1 MTTESKSATK
11 TINKMDRTGLAAIS
25 CVLAIIAFISFNI
38 FANTS
43 FRGLDVDLTKEK
55 LFTLSEGTKEILG
68 SLDEPITIRLFVTK
82 RLGELNPGHANYAD
96 RVRELLDRYVDLSD
110 GKIQFELYA
119 PEPFTDEED
128 LAVSFGLQ
136 GVPLDNTGDLG
147 YYGLV
152 ATNSVDTI
160 ETIPYLSPDRES
172 FLEYDLT
179 KMIFKLAMDDRPLV
193 GLIAGLPI
201 AGGPGGPQGGGQA
214 WAIVEQVRDFF
225 DITTIAVSET
235 SIPDNVDALMIVHP
249 RGMTEQLKYA
259 IDQFVLRGG
268 SVLAFVDA
276 NSEIEIAMTRGAE
289 GTGRSDFD
297 ELLNAWGVELVNG
310 KVLGDLGTA
319 RRVNVNLRGQTAV
332 ADYVTWLS
340 LLPDNFSSDD
350 AITADLQRI
359 TLASAGIL
367 RPVADKGTTLTP
379 LIQSTSQSMQI
390 DVGKVRNN
398 PDVVGMFRDFQSA
411 DKREIIAARV
421 TGQPSTAFPDGRPP
435 LPEGAAPDTSAAD
448 AKAHIAKAEQDIS
461 VVVVADVDMTH
472 EQFWMQT
479 QQLFGQTLSVPFA
492 NNADFAV
499 NALENMSGGTAL
511 MSLRARSAAI
521 RPFTYVDEVRQAAER
536 EFRDKEQ
543 ALADQLDTIKEQLAE
558 LLNREQAG
566 GELVIGPEDK
576 ARAEEYRREMVALR
590 KELRDVQYALRK
602 DIDTLDA
609 TLKFV
614 NIAAIPLLLGLVA
627 LIWLIVGR
635 VRQARRFRARE
646 A

>member
-1 MTTESKSATK
+1 MATHSKT
-11 TINKMDRTGLAAIS
+11 DRAGLAGIS
-25 CVLAIIAFISFNI
+25 CILAVVAFLGFNI

-43 FRGLDVDLTKEK
+43 FRGLDIDLTEEN

-128 LAVSFGLQ
+128 LAVSYGLQ

-152 ATNSVDTI
+152 ATNSVDTL

-179 KMIFKLAMDDRPLV
+179 KMIFKLSRDEKPLV

-201 AGGPGGPQGGGQA
+201 AGGPSGPQGQGGQA

-235 SIPDNVDALMIVHP
+235 DIPANVDALMIVHP
-249 RGMTEQLKYA
+249 KGLSDQLKYA

-268 SVLAFVDA
+268 KVLAYVDA
-276 NSEIEIAMTRGAE
+276 NSEIDVAIARGQ
-289 GTGRSDFD
+289 GDVGRSDFD
-297 ELLNAWGVELVNG
+297 QLLNAWGIELVPG
-310 KVLGDLGTA
+310 KVLGDLTTA

-332 ADYVTWLS
+332 ADYVTWQS
-340 LLPDNFSSDD
+340 LLPANFASED

-359 TLASAGIL
+359 TLASPGIL
-367 RPVADKGTTLTP
+367 RPIEDKGTTLTP
-379 LIQSTSQSMQI
+379 LIQSSAQSMEI
-390 DVGKVRNN
+390 DVAKVRTN
-398 PDVVGMFRDFQSA
+398 PDVIGMFRDFRPSGN
-411 DKREIIAARV
+411 REIIAARV
-421 TGQPSTAFPDGRPP
+421 AGKPSTAFPDGRPK
-435 LPEGAAPDTSAAD
+435 LPEGSAPDTSAAD
-448 AKAHIAKAEQDIS
+448 AAAHIAKAEQDVSI
-461 VVVVADVDMTH
+461 VVVSDVDMTH
-472 EQFWMQT
+472 EQFWMQA

-511 MSLRARSAAI
+511 MTLRARSEAI
-521 RPFTYVDEVRQAAER
+521 RPFTYVDDVRQAAER

-543 ALADQLDTIKEQLAE
+543 ALAAQIDTIKEQLAE

-576 ARAEEYRREMVALR
+576 ARAEEYRREMVKLR

-627 LIWLIVGR
+627 LVWLIVGR
-635 VRQARRFRARE
+635 IRRARRIQMRE
-646 A
+646 V

>member
-1 MTTESKSATK
+1 MTMQSKTATK
-11 TINKMDRTGLAAIS
+11 TDRTGLAGIS
-25 CVLAIIAFISFNI
+25 CILAVVAFLGFNI
-38 FANTS
+38 FANTT
-43 FRGLDVDLTKEK
+43 FRGLDVDLTEEN
-55 LFTLSEGTKEILG
+55 LFTLSEGTKEILS

-128 LAVSFGLQ
+128 LAVTFGLQ

-152 ATNSVDTI
+152 ATNSVDTL
-160 ETIPYLSPDRES
+160 ETIPYLSPDREN

-179 KMIFKLAMDDRPLV
+179 KMIFKLANDEKPLV
-193 GLIAGLPI
+193 GLISGLPI

-225 DITTIAVSET
+225 DITTIAVSES
-235 SIPDNVDALMIVHP
+235 SIPKSVDALMIVHP
-249 RGMTEQLKYA
+249 KGLSEQMKYA
-259 IDQFVLRGG
+259 IDQFVLKGG
-268 SVLAFVDA
+268 KVLLYVDA
-276 NSEIEIAMTRGAE
+276 NSEIDVAMNRGAE
-289 GTGRSDFD
+289 GSGRSDFD
-297 ELLNAWGVELVNG
+297 TLLNAWGVELVNG

-340 LLPDNFSSDD
+340 LLPDNFTSDD

-359 TLASAGIL
+359 TLASPGIL
-367 RPVADKGTTLTP
+367 RPIADKGTTLAP
-379 LIQSTSQSMQI
+379 LMVSSPQSMEI
-390 DVGKVRNN
+390 DVAKVRTN
-398 PDVVGMFRDFQSA
+398 PDVVGMFRDFKSA
-411 DKREIIAARV
+411 DKQEIIAARV
-421 TGQPSTAFPDGRPP
+421 IGKPSTAFPDGRPK
-435 LPEGAAPDTSAAD
+435 LPEGMAPDTSAAD
-448 AKAHIAKAEQDIS
+448 AENHIAQAAEDVSI
-461 VVVVADVDMTH
+461 VVVSDVDMTH
-472 EQFWMQT
+472 EQFWMQA

-499 NALENMSGGTAL
+499 SALENMSGGTAL
-511 MSLRARSAAI
+511 MGLRARSAAI
-521 RPFTYVDEVRQAAER
+521 RTFTYVDDVRQAAER

-543 ALADQLDTIKEQLAE
+543 ELADQIDTIKEQLAE

-576 ARAEEYRREMVALR
+576 ARAEEYRRQMVTLR
-590 KELRDVQYALRK
+590 KELRNVQYSLRK

-635 VRQARRFRARE
+635 IRRARRFQIRE